1 MDLLYEIMLRL
12 PTQPVCRFRAVC
24 RSWRFLLCHPEFIAA
39 AHNPGPLLAIGV
51 NDDYYLSNQLNV
63 VDMESGDVVERLNVA
78 SNNAEVCRLNHDRVV
93 CVPDPFIKVIRLI
106 DLDNDAVFRLPR
118 PSIYSTWCI
127 VGRAAAIGNHKVLAI
142 DILEQ
147 PQVCKILTLGNNDH
161 SWRDAGHPPLKVV
174 RHAGS
179 FAVINGFAFFI
190 CDYRS
195 SSELIMVF
203 DLSCETW
210 LPATSLRGPPIL
222 RWVSLAELNGHL
234 VACCICHLTLIEM
247 WFLEDLHRSQWSKR
261 YTITIPYYQNLFSAT
276 CHVYFVKPL
285 AVLDDGRLVL
295 WMRVFGI
302 SIHQNEVL
310 WIYDPQTKTFMYGTK
325 LPKCRTISVFAWN
338 LLRSGRRSAI
348 DMAAERLLIR
358 RRH

>member
-1 MDLLYEIMLRL
+1 LLSIFFSSRRSA
-12 PTQPVCRFRAVC
+12 RF
-24 RSWRFLLCHPEFIAA
+24 S
-39 AHNPGPLLAIGV
+39 LLA
-51 NDDYYLSNQLNV
+51 
-63 VDMESGDVVERLNVA
+63 
-78 SNNAEVCRLNHDRVV
+78 
-93 CVPDPFIKVIRLI
+93 
-106 DLDNDAVFRLPR
+106 
-118 PSIYSTWCI
+118 T
-127 VGRAAAIGNHKVLAI
+127 
-142 DILEQ
+142 
-147 PQVCKILTLGNNDH
+147 NDH

-276 CHVYFVKPL
+276 CHAYFVKPL
-285 AVLDDGRLVL
+285 AVLADGRLVL